1 MDCDRCLLTKFELI
15 QSLVDIKEHAALCK
29 APLQRDLNKL
39 MLFLE
44 GVFMGRR
51 TGQYYKHYLY
61 VLNSYLT

>member
-29 APLQRDLNKL
+29 APLQRDLNTL

-44 GVFMGRR
+44 GVLVF
-51 TGQYYKHYLY
+51 LY
-61 VLNSYLT
+61 INSSGEPLLRISAAGL